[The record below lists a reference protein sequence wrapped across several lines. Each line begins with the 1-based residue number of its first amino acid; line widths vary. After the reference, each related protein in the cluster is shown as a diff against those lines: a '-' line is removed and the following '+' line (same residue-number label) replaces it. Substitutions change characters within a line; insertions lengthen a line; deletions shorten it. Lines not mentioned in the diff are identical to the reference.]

1 MNSLKM
7 TQILSL
13 ISNLQ
18 VLWLKIETGKL
29 SKFLEASIHKDNSI
43 GKGTL

>member
-7 TQILSL
+7 TQILSI

-18 VLWLKIETGKL
+18 VLWLKIETGKM
-29 SKFLEASIHKDNSI
+29 SWFLVASIHRDNSI
-43 GKGTL
+43 